1 MNWGEKTGQRNVMP
15 YLIRQITEQVIRY
28 MNLSFLCSVLEN
40 RLDANR
46 MRKRAKKRAK
56 EYRIT

>member
-46 MRKRAKKRAK
+46 MRKRAK